1 MASYVVL
8 AKWTQQGIQ
17 GVSEAPERRA
27 AAREVAKSLGATIK
41 QAYMTMGDYDLVI
54 IIEAPDDE
62 TVAKLA
68 LRVGGNGNISTNT
81 LRAFDE
87 AETDAILASLG

>member
-17 GVSEAPERRA
+17 GASEGSKRRA

-41 QAYMTMGDYDLVI
+41 QAYMTMGAYDLVI
-54 IIEAPDDE
+54 IVEAPDDE

-68 LRVGGNGNISTNT
+68 LRVGGAGNLSTQT